1 MHWFRAA
8 ALRWMFL
15 MLLLWSNVVLAQDK
29 PGRFEIGAN
38 LTAIRNFELSSE
50 VGLGTE
56 GDFNFTQHFALDAAM
71 DWLPSN
77 TFEGKTLVGLF
88 GLKAGKRF
96 NHFGLFGK
104 VRPGFITIDN
114 QLRGVVIDVSNPA
127 SFSDRFGRLTQ
138 PALDLG
144 GVAEYYPAKHWAFRW
159 DVGDTLL
166 FEERGP
172 VINVIAPPGFPPFV
186 VSPPSPGH
194 TINQFQF
201 STGVHYRF

>member
-1 MHWFRAA
+1 MRWFRVA
-8 ALRWMFL
+8 ALQWMFL
-15 MLLLWSNVVLAQDK
+15 MFLLCSALAYPQDK

-38 LTAIRNFELSSE
+38 LTSIRNFDLSSE
-50 VGLGTE
+50 VGLGAE
-56 GDFNFTQHFALDAAM
+56 GDFNFGRHFALDAAV

-77 TFEGKTLVGLF
+77 TFKGKTLVGLF
-88 GLKAGKRF
+88 GVKAGKRF

-114 QLRGVVIDVSNPA
+114 QLRGGVIDLTSPG

-144 GVAEYYPAKHWAFRW
+144 IVAEYYPAKHWAFRW

-166 FEERGP
+166 FEEHGP
-172 VINVIAPPGFPPFV
+172 VFSVIAPPGFPPFV
-186 VSPPSPGH
+186 VASPLPGH
-194 TINQFQF
+194 TTNQFQF
-201 STGVHYRF
+201 TMGVHYRF